1 MRSQYID
8 GSSQHIAAVHAGSRS
23 IGSHAE
29 QSADVS
35 QPSGG
40 QQRIDQGVGGH
51 IAVRIPLDTGAIP

>member
-8 GSSQHIAAVHAGSRS
+8 GSSQHITAVHAGSRS

-35 QPSGG
+35 HPSGG

-51 IAVRIPLDTGAIP
+51 IAVRIPLNTDAIP